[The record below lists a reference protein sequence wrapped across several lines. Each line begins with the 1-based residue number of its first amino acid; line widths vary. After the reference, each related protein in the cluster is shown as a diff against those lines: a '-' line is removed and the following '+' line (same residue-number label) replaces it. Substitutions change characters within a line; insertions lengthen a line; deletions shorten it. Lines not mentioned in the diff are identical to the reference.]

1 MESKG
6 TVTISIEE
14 YDRLRKSDEALR
26 ENRTLVFTYTEYHE
40 KFREYLMENNDA
52 LERIKK
58 EWKEDEMIQA
68 MFSNNHVQGGKK
80 YITADVAR
88 FGSDKAVIGYWNGW
102 RLEEVITL
110 DISKTTDIELA
121 IKTLRFK
128 YRKTLK

>member
-58 EWKEDEMIQA
+58 EWKEEESA
-68 MFSNNHVQGGKK
+68 KEKYLKGLVQEKE
-80 YITADVAR
+80 
-88 FGSDKAVIGYWNGW
+88 S
-102 RLEEVITL
+102 
-110 DISKTTDIELA
+110 ELKLMKHQ
-121 IKTLRFK
+121 IKNMSIWGFFK